1 MVASGECHTEIVK
14 LLLAKEGIDINA
26 KDIYLFYLMFVSII

>member
-1 MVASGECHTEIVK
+1 MIASEFGHTEILK

-26 KDIYLFYLMFVSII
+26 KSVYLFYLMFVSII